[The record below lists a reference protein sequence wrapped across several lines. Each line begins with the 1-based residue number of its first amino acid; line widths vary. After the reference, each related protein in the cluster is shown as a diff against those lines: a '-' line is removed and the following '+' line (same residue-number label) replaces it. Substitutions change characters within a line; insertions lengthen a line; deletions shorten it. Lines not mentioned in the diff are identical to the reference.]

1 MLFIYLRHVSGLRH
15 HITHHTRHS
24 ALSAVWSGCSTWTVS
39 GTWHSSCPWRWG
51 PSPSRQH
58 CHPPSAWCQTFN
70 INPGVQL
77 SMIYVTLHI
86 DSCWVSKQNP
96 EHPGDFFVLVAPLPL
111 HLSSKCK
118 INKTFEDHF
127 RNFIM
132 LSKYNI
138 IYPFN
143 VTDRSEWQLLELLKN
158 TFCIPDFFF
167 KLQHSSLSINSLSE
181 EFICWDLSIL
191 FTLSYKQT

>member
-1 MLFIYLRHVSGLRH
+1 MNQTLINWFLTILIPRRARHLKAMIVTLDHFISSPWVGLFSIFHQSCYLFICVTCRVWG
-15 HITHHTRHS
+15 ITSHSSHRHS

-51 PSPSRQH
+51 PSPSWQH

-77 SMIYVTLHI
+77 SMFYVTLHI

-118 INKTFEDHF
+118 IKKNFEDHF
-127 RNFIM
+127 R
-132 LSKYNI
+132 LSNAI
-138 IYPFN
+138 
-143 VTDRSEWQLLELLKN
+143 
-158 TFCIPDFFF
+158 
-167 KLQHSSLSINSLSE
+167 
-181 EFICWDLSIL
+181 
-191 FTLSYKQT
+191 